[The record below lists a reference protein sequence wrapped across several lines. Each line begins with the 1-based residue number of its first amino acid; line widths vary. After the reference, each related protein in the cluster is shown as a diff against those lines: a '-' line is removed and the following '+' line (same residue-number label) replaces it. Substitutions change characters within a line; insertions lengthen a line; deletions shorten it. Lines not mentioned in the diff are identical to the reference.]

1 MAPVNGKEPARI
13 GNVMAAFLDNHAPKT
28 VANCL
33 VIHSIWPKI
42 VGANMAKKTMPLKII
57 GKTLYLT
64 VETSAWMEELKYLKE
79 DIIKKIN
86 NDLKQEAVEDIIF
99 RLGKINLLASF
110 PRSHQQ
116 TASSS
121 APLPQLSRQ
130 EIDNIDKLVSCI
142 KDTILKETVRQ
153 AMIMNKR
160 RNTQIINRLGS

>member
-1 MAPVNGKEPARI
+1 MAPANRKEPARI

-28 VANCL
+28 VANGL
-33 VIHSIWPKI
+33 VLHSIWPKI

-86 NDLKQEAVEDIIF
+86 NDLKQEAVEDIVF

-110 PRSHQQ
+110 PRSLPQ
-116 TASSS
+116 TASP
-121 APLPQLSRQ
+121 APFPQLSRQ
-130 EIDNIDKLVSCI
+130 EIDNIDRLVNHI
-142 KDTILKETVRQ
+142 KDAALKETVRK